1 MDIYTEDMTQRP
13 LKGATVRWLCLVFV
27 ALALSACA
35 VGPDYS
41 RIEPAAQEQWYASM
55 EKGLEASAIEESDL
69 ATWWNVFE
77 DPLLQR
83 LQQRAIKDNLELKT
97 AFSRLQ
103 QARINRGLSRADY
116 FPTLQAEGQIQ
127 RQRSSEN
134 LGSPVGGKE
143 DDWYMAGLDSSW
155 ELDLFGGIQR
165 SVESAQAEIE
175 ASSANLHGVLTTLT
189 AEVALNYI
197 ELRTYQQRLKV
208 ALNNIATQKK
218 TYDLNNSHFQAG
230 LIDELNLQQSLR
242 NLEQTR
248 SQVSRLEAAIRM
260 AENNLAVLLGQ
271 SPGALRE
278 ELASI
283 GNIPEAPV
291 KVAVGIPA
299 EALRRR
305 PDIRRAERM
314 LAAQSARIGVATAEL
329 YPKLRLL
336 GTIGLE
342 ALNSGND
349 FFDAGSQFWG
359 IGPGISWNIF
369 RGNALRLNIDLQ
381 EEKYNEALLA
391 YNATILLAQQEI
403 EDALTS
409 YAKEQIRM
417 EHLAKAVEAARRT
430 EWLARDRYNAGLV
443 DFFNVLD
450 AQRTLLLLED
460 ELFQSKGQVAAG
472 LARLYKA
479 LGGGWQ
485 GVELERV
492 GLERR

>member
-1 MDIYTEDMTQRP
+1 MDIYTQDMPQRP
-13 LKGATVRWLCLVFV
+13 MKGTSVRWISLILV
-27 ALALSACA
+27 ALTLSACA

-41 RIEPAAQEQWYASM
+41 RMEPAAQEEWYASM
-55 EKGLEASAIEESDL
+55 EKGLEATSIEDSDL
-69 ATWWNVFE
+69 AAWWNVFE
-77 DPLLQR
+77 DPLLHQ
-83 LQQRAIKDNLELKT
+83 LQQRAIEGNLELKT

-103 QARINRGLSRADY
+103 QARINRGLSRAEH
-116 FPTLQAEGQIQ
+116 FPTLGAEGQIQ

-134 LGSPVGGKE
+134 LGSPVGGE
-143 DDWYMAGLDSSW
+143 ENDWYMAGLDASW
-155 ELDLFGGIQR
+155 ELDLFGSIRR
-165 SVESAQAEIE
+165 SVESAQAELE
-175 ASSANLHGVLTTLT
+175 ASSADMHGVLTTLT

-197 ELRTYQQRLKV
+197 DLRTFQQRLKV
-208 ALNNIATQKK
+208 AQDNIASQKK
-218 TYDLNNSHFQAG
+218 TYDLNNSRFKAG
-230 LIDELNLQQSLR
+230 LIDELDLQQSLR

-248 SQVSRLEAAIRM
+248 AQLSRLKAAIRR

-278 ELASI
+278 EFASL
-283 GNIPEAPV
+283 GSIPEAPP

-299 EALRRR
+299 EAMRRR

-342 ALNSGND
+342 ALNSGSD
-349 FFDAGSQFWG
+349 FFDSASQFWG

-381 EEKYNEALLA
+381 EEKYTETLLA
-391 YNATILLAQQEI
+391 YNATILRAQQEI

-409 YAKEQIRM
+409 YAKEQIRQ
-417 EHLAKAVEAARRT
+417 EYLAKAVEAARRT

-443 DFFNVLD
+443 DFYNVLD
-450 AQRTLLLLED
+450 AQRALLQLED
-460 ELFQSKGQVAAG
+460 ELIQSKGEVAAG
-472 LARLYKA
+472 LARVYKA
-479 LGGGWQ
+479 IGGGWQ
-485 GVELERV
+485 GVVIEE
-492 GLERR
+492 